1 MKPAENLERSIK
13 DMRMRTTA
21 ELDGR
26 ILADALAALEQSGR
40 AASETEPAVPFGGR
54 VIPLARRPFWRTVMT
69 SKWSRFGA
77 AVAVVVIAVTVT
89 VTALHQSARPAYAL
103 EQTIEANRGVRYI
116 HIRFGP
122 PDSVL
127 NETWAQIGDNGEVL
141 RLKLD
146 LAHTEDGPKVV
157 VWQGDKAEVWF
168 KAKQVIGVFRD
179 AKTAAGLPDRLK
191 EFEPRKVVEDL
202 YQAQVAGRVNIETKM
217 PTASGEP
224 ITLTATSLPKPGR
237 RTVYLID
244 PQSKLLQRRV
254 GYAWDGQQ
262 YREESR
268 WDFLDYNQE
277 PGADAFTLGAPA
289 DPVRVDETTQVIG
302 LPKGNL
308 SDQQITAELAREF
321 FEALIAQDYAKAGQ
335 LLSGL
340 PATKV
345 LEVLEQLGWGR
356 VKFVRIVSIGEPKPQ
371 PVPGVGGTEVVCQVE
386 VEVDG
391 NKVVRSFTLAMRP
404 VSPTQLDRW
413 AIHGGE

>member
-1 MKPAENLERSIK
+1 MKPADDVERSIK
-13 DMRMRTTA
+13 DLRMKTTA

-26 ILADALAALEQSGR
+26 ILTDALAALEQSGR

-54 VIPLARRPFWRTVMT
+54 VIPIARRPLWRAIMT
-69 SKWSRFGA
+69 SKWSKYGA
-77 AVAVVVIAVTVT
+77 AAAAIVIAVTAT

-122 PDSVL
+122 PHAVL
-127 NETWAQIGDNGEVL
+127 SETWAQIGENGEVL
-141 RLKLD
+141 RLKMD

-157 VWQGDKAEVWF
+157 VWQGDMAEVWF
-168 KAKQVIGVFRD
+168 KDKRIIGVDRD
-179 AKTAAGLPDRLK
+179 PNTAAGFPDMLNK
-191 EFEPRKVVEDL
+191 FEPRRVVEEL
-202 YQAQVAGRVNIETKM
+202 YQAQAAGRVSVETKM
-217 PTASGEP
+217 PSGSGEP

-237 RTVYLID
+237 RSVYLID

-277 PGADAFTLGAPA
+277 PAGDTFTLGAPA
-289 DPVRVDETTQVIG
+289 DTVRIDATTQVIG
-302 LPKGNL
+302 LPKGDL
-308 SDQQITAELAREF
+308 SDEQITVQLAREF
-321 FEALIAQDYAKAGQ
+321 FEALIANDYGKAGQ

-340 PATKV
+340 PASRV
-345 LEVLEQLGWGR
+345 PEILEQLGWGGM
-356 VKFVRIVSIGEPKPQ
+356 KFVRIVSIGEPRPQ

-391 NKVVRSFTLAMRP
+391 VKAIKSFTLAMRP
-404 VSPTQLDRW
+404 ASMSQPDRW